1 MINIAIVGSFHFP
14 FGDAAGARYRLLA
27 LALKKLGV
35 KVHIISQLPYIPRQ
49 EDFCVNG
56 CYQYKG
62 IPYYSA
68 LVETTFQKSYLK
80 SSLNIIKGSVNSAKL
95 LSTIIKRE
103 EIDIIFFDGN
113 FNIHLLP
120 ILKIARQK
128 GIPIVNDVMEWFSN
142 FVFFGGIFHPL
153 AWDHEI
159 CMRITNK
166 QLNGLVVISTYLLE
180 YYKNRSKIDP
190 ILIPAIGEFSNGP
203 PSWPQNDIF
212 RIGYFGRPT
221 EKDGIYDLIRAIEIL
236 AHKKKDFEFFLAGD
250 DGRAGN
256 LLKIKKQVSS
266 DPCLKKR
273 IRFLGQIKQNM
284 IPSVFAQ
291 CNTLVLSRPLER
303 FSLAGFPQKLP
314 EYMALGRPVIVTD
327 VGDIPLYV
335 RDGIDGF
342 VVKPGNPVAFANAI
356 DEIMRLS
363 DYGFK
368 MGVSAW
374 ERGKSVFD
382 SNLNAERLLR
392 YFLSLINK

>member
-1 MINIAIVGSFHFP
+1 
-14 FGDAAGARYRLLA
+14 
-27 LALKKLGV
+27 
-35 KVHIISQLPYIPRQ
+35 
-49 EDFCVNG
+49 
-56 CYQYKG
+56 
-62 IPYYSA
+62 
-68 LVETTFQKSYLK
+68 
-80 SSLNIIKGSVNSAKL
+80 
-95 LSTIIKRE
+95 
-103 EIDIIFFDGN
+103 
-113 FNIHLLP
+113 
-120 ILKIARQK
+120 
-128 GIPIVNDVMEWFSN
+128 
-142 FVFFGGIFHPL
+142 
-153 AWDHEI
+153 
-159 CMRITNK
+159 
-166 QLNGLVVISTYLLE
+166 
-180 YYKNRSKIDP
+180 
-190 ILIPAIGEFSNGP
+190 
-203 PSWPQNDIF
+203 
-212 RIGYFGRPT
+212 
-221 EKDGIYDLIRAIEIL
+221 
-236 AHKKKDFEFFLAGD
+236 
-250 DGRAGN
+250 
-256 LLKIKKQVSS
+256 
-266 DPCLKKR
+266 
-273 IRFLGQIKQNM
+273 M